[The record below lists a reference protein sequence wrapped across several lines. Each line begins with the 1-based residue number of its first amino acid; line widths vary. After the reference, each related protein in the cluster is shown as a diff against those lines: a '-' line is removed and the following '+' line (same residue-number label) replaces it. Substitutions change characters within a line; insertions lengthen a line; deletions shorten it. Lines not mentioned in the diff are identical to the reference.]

1 MGGGLFGEDAQR
13 EFLEEREQETAAPD
27 HSATRRLNVRLPR
40 PGETPPSP
48 AGAPE
53 PSAERDI
60 NEPTDDDQT
69 APAGEEPSAEA
80 GARERQQDVVI
91 RLSEPVVHAL
101 IAARNAHGVSTSD
114 VVLDAVD
121 RAWPDLEKVT
131 PPMPERTS
139 PLPPRT
145 RRRRSGGSR
154 GQRVHLR
161 LTPSERATLEDVVD
175 RTTAGSLTDLVERVL
190 SHALGVSR

>member
-1 MGGGLFGEDAQR
+1 MGGLFGEDAQR
-13 EFLEEREQETAAPD
+13 EFLEEREQETAASG

-40 PGETPPSP
+40 PGEAPPPSTGMP
-48 AGAPE
+48 EPWNEPNTNETPDGGDDTIQQE
-53 PSAERDI
+53 PSAE
-60 NEPTDDDQT
+60 T
-69 APAGEEPSAEA
+69 GE
-80 GARERQQDVVI
+80 RERQRDVVI
-91 RLSEPVVHAL
+91 RLSEPVVRAL
-101 IAARNAHGVSTSD
+101 IAARDARGVTTSE

-121 RAWPDLEKVT
+121 RAWPDLEKVA
-131 PPMPERTS
+131 PPMPERSS